1 MLYQILSGI
10 LAAAVIALSVAL
22 VLLVVRA
29 RQLQAAL
36 TRTSELASA
45 AQKAAGEIGEM
56 AKHQEEMA
64 KLHERRASE
73 FFGIIEGVERERDG
87 WHAFYRESS
96 RAAGVAQGWLA
107 RELQRVVT
115 EANALGTELKKLGK
129 TVRAVEV
136 DPALTDVLED
146 FNVHSEGKNE
156 LPHAEGMAAAQRLE
170 DAHAASA
177 ASAPSA
183 G

>member
-10 LAAAVIALSVAL
+10 LACAVIALSIAL
-22 VLLVVRA
+22 VLLVMRN
-29 RQLQAAL
+29 RQLRAAL
-36 TRTSELASA
+36 TRTSELAGA
-45 AQKAAGEIGEM
+45 AQKAAGELG
-56 AKHQEEMA
+56 EMA

-87 WHAFYRESS
+87 WHAFYRDSS

-115 EANALGTELKKLGK
+115 EANALGAQLKKLGK
-129 TVRAVEV
+129 SVRAIEI
-136 DPALTDVLED
+136 DPELTGVLED

-156 LPHAEGMAAAQRLE
+156 MPHAEGIVAAQRLE
-170 DAHAASA
+170 DGRAAA
-177 ASAPSA
+177 TDTPPTT